1 MLLLDYRHDDYSRII
16 IIIKMILPGGCH
28 DQIHV
33 LLPRQIVTVD
43 TLLNYQVSD
52 NIEKQPTY
60 QP

>member
-1 MLLLDYRHDDYSRII
+1 MLLLDYRHDYSG
-16 IIIKMILPGGCH
+16 IIIKMILPEGCH

-43 TLLNYQVSD
+43 MLLNYQVSD

>member
-1 MLLLDYRHDDYSRII
+1 MLLLDYRHDNYSQ
-16 IIIKMILPGGCH
+16 IIKMILPGGCH

-43 TLLNYQVSD
+43 MLLNYQVSD